1 MSFSVFK
8 QHFSVFQFLLGGS
21 EMEFEDAGA
30 VEAQGSFPWRHCVL
44 FLMNEIAVTRLSDE
58 GKNNYMLYIDYVRSE
73 NG

>member
-1 MSFSVFK
+1 MLGPWKLKGVF
-8 QHFSVFQFLLGGS
+8 HG
-21 EMEFEDAGA
+21 DT
-30 VEAQGSFPWRHCVL
+30 VL